1 MVTRPAET
9 MAKRDYYEV
18 LGVSKEAGDD
28 EIKKAYRKLAMKF
41 HPDRNPGDKDAETKF
56 KEAAEA
62 YEVLSDQ
69 QKRQR
74 YDQMGHAG
82 VDGMGHAG
90 QGFHSMEDIF
100 AQFGDVFGGRGGIFE
115 QMFGGGQGGGRDR
128 NQGASLRIGLEIG
141 FREAV
146 FGCTKTIDLK
156 RQGLCKTCNG
166 SGAKPGTKA
175 TVCRVCHGHG
185 IVRQGSGFFV
195 VQTTC
200 PHCGGVGKVV
210 AEACGACGGEG
221 TTPEKVSIKV
231 RIPAGV
237 EDGTRLRVSGEGE
250 PGRDGGSRGDL
261 YVYVTVRPDQFF
273 ERHEENVVCKV
284 PVTYA
289 QATLGAEIAIPTLEG
304 EAKLKIPAGTQPGEL
319 LRMRGQGVPDGSGRR
334 GDQIVVVQV
343 TVPKKPTK
351 EQRELIERLGRIEDE
366 QGEQRGFFER
376 IKSMFKEA

>member
-1 MVTRPAET
+1 

-18 LGVSKEAGDD
+18 LGLAKDAGADD
-28 EIKKAYRKLAMKF
+28 IKKAYRKLAMQF
-41 HPDRNPGDKDAETKF
+41 HPDRNPGNKEAEAKF

-62 YEVLSDQ
+62 YEVLSDD
-69 QKRQR
+69 QKRAR

-90 QGFHSMEDIF
+90 GGFRSMEDIF
-100 AQFGDVFGGRGGIFE
+100 AQFGDVFGGRGGLFE
-115 QMFGGGQGGGRDR
+115 EMFGGGRQSR
-128 NQGASLRIGLEIG
+128 NQGASLKLGLEIP

-146 FGCTKTIDLK
+146 FGCTKTIDL
-156 RQGLCKTCNG
+156 RRNETCGTCKGT
-166 SGAKPGTKA
+166 GAKAGTKP

-185 IVRQGSGFFV
+185 IVRQGQGFFV

-210 AEACGACGGEG
+210 AEPCRDCGGEG
-221 TTPEKVSIKV
+221 VKPEKVTIRV

-237 EDGTRLRVSGEGE
+237 EDGSRLRVAGEGE
-250 PGRDGGSRGDL
+250 PGRDGGERGDL
-261 YVYVTVRPDQFF
+261 LVYIQVKADPFF
-273 ERHEENVVCKV
+273 ERHEDDVVCKV

-289 QATLGAEIAIPTLEG
+289 QAALGAEIAVPTLDG
-304 EAKLKIPAGTQPGEL
+304 EAKLKIPAGTQPNEL
-319 LRMRGQGVPDGSGRR
+319 LRMRGLGVPGQGSRR

-343 TVPKKPTK
+343 TVPKKTTK

-366 QGEQRGFFER
+366 TGEQRSFFER
-376 IKSMFKEA
+376 IKQMFKD